1 MRVRNKNKERS
12 DVRKRNH
19 RKNNYSNFKMRLVKQ
34 NLLVVKK
41 KEEEQRQKLKQR
53 LVN

>member
-34 NLLVVKK
+34 NLLVVKERRRTEVKIEK
-41 KEEEQRQKLKQR
+41 KTC
-53 LVN
+53 